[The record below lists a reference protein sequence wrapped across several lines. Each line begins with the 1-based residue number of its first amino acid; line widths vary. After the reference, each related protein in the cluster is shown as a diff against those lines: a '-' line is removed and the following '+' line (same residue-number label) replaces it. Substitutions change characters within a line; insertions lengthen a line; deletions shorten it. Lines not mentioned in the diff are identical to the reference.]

1 MWARASR
8 PCVCSTGPQE
18 LGNRFCVSAQP
29 ACASRSLTP
38 LRPCQART
46 SVTLAPTRAAKICQT
61 IALGQNYNRCM
72 RRQLGIAALCV
83 AALVAAAPAQK
94 RGAFGGSAIGGGG
107 SASMGTGHGAFS
119 SQPSSGFRGAP
130 SFGARPNFGSSFGSG
145 FHSNFHS
152 NPNPNVRGRFGANV
166 SGGFRRPFVGPG
178 RFAHRRFYSSVSPF
192 YFGYYGYPNLYSDY
206 GYSTVDAYPAYDYY
220 AGNAAQNSNDLAQQ
234 QQDIDRLED
243 EVASLREER
252 ESAPSMPSK
261 RPVEIKS
268 TPTLLVFRDRHTQEV
283 QNYAVVGGT
292 LWIFSEQRATKLPL
306 SWLDIDAT
314 TKANDERGVDF
325 RLPN

>member
-1 MWARASR
+1 
-8 PCVCSTGPQE
+8 
-18 LGNRFCVSAQP
+18 
-29 ACASRSLTP
+29 
-38 LRPCQART
+38 
-46 SVTLAPTRAAKICQT
+46 
-61 IALGQNYNRCM
+61 M

-83 AALVAAAPAQK
+83 AALVAAASAQM
-94 RGAFGGSAIGGGG
+94 RGAFGASGGG
-107 SASMGTGHGAFS
+107 SASMGTGHGTFS
-119 SQPSSGFRGAP
+119 SQPSSGFHGAS
-130 SFGARPNFGSSFGSG
+130 SFGARPSFGSSFGSG

-152 NPNPNVRGRFGANV
+152 NPNPNFRGRFGT
-166 SGGFRRPFVGPG
+166 SFSTGSRRPLSGSG
-178 RFAHRRFYSSVSPF
+178 RFAHRRFYSSSSPF

-243 EVASLREER
+243 EVARLREGR

-261 RPVEIKS
+261 PLVEIKS

-306 SWLDIDAT
+306 SWLDIDAS

-325 RLPN
+325 RVPN